1 MFLIKNHVTMIQCIY
16 VFNKKLSWVQHYGG
30 WQNIGCI
37 IHKYMW
43 KQNKKVICHLV
54 KECIFYKQQ
63 GEQLTTYAWNH
74 FPYVF
79 SLSSV
84 MLLQWMNYSYPQFYY
99 LIQDY
104 IDSVIFV
111 WTKGMLMLDIISDRS
126 TTECSEQI
134 ISFQTDHQY
143 LTTYLI
149 FRMMHIL
156 ALVFICPLIN
166 GHNYVCIII

>member
-1 MFLIKNHVTMIQCIY
+1 MFLIKNHVTRIQCI
-16 VFNKKLSWVQHYGG
+16 QHYGG

-43 KQNKKVICHLV
+43 KQKQKVICHLV

-126 TTECSEQI
+126 RMFWADNFISNRSPIPNNISNFQNDAHFGFGNSSAPLSMGI
-134 ISFQTDHQY
+134 IMF
-143 LTTYLI
+143 
-149 FRMMHIL
+149 
-156 ALVFICPLIN
+156 A
-166 GHNYVCIII
+166 